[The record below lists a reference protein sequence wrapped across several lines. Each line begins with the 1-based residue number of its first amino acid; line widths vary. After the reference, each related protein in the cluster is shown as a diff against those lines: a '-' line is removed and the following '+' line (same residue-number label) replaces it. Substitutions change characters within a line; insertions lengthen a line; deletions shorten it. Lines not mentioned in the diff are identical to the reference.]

1 MLTTAQYQ
9 TLKTAALADGTAAGY
24 IETANDQALANWFNT
39 PDAAYYVWRT
49 AIQPSEYREA
59 VVWTEVDALTVG
71 KARIWEWITQIMTM
85 PIDASKTNVRQ
96 GIADCWA
103 SNTTTRA
110 NLLTAAK
117 RNATRAEKL
126 LATGAG
132 TSGSPSVMG
141 YEGNL
146 SAAEAS
152 LVRVA

>member
-1 MLTTAQYQ
+1 MTPAQFL
-9 TLKTAALADGTAAGY
+9 TLKTAALADQTAESY
-24 IETANDQALANWFNT
+24 IATGNDQALADWFNAVDT
-39 PDAAYYVWRT
+39 SYYVWRT

-71 KARIWEWITQIMTM
+71 KARIWEWITQAMTM

-110 NLLTAAK
+110 NLLTATK
-117 RNATRAEKL
+117 RNTTRAEKL

>member
-1 MLTTAQYQ
+1 MNHAQYQ
-9 TLKTAALADGTAAGY
+9 ALKTAALADQTAASY
-24 IETANDQALANWFNT
+24 IATGNDQALADWFNAV
-39 PDAAYYVWRT
+39 DAAYYVWRT
-49 AIQPSEYREA
+49 SIQPTEYREA

-71 KARIWEWITQIMTM
+71 KARIWEWITQTMTM